1 MNSKPRPSEDE
12 IIANFFAPL
21 AGPAGLGLRDDA
33 ALLSVP
39 SDCELVVSTDVFI
52 SGVHFF
58 ADDTPGLIARKALRA
73 NLSDLAAKAA
83 EPVGFLL
90 GLALPG
96 DWTEDWLAAFA
107 KGLGEDVA
115 CFDCPLIGGDT
126 VRSLGALSLSITA
139 FGTVPNG
146 KMVPRPGVKDGD
158 FLYVT
163 GTVGDAAL
171 GLRLRR
177 ALGADSA
184 WGEALSQ
191 PARDYL
197 LMRHFLPLP
206 RLALRDALRGFAHAA
221 MDVSDGLVGDLAK
234 MLAPTGVSAEIALAD
249 VPLSKAARQALA
261 REASLIEP
269 ILTGGDDYEIICAV
283 APGDAA
289 AFEREAAGLPVTRIG
304 VAETGTEKPRIRDA
318 DGRPLAFSV
327 GSYRHF

>member
-1 MNSKPRPSEDE
+1 VSSKPRPSEDE

-33 ALLSVP
+33 ALLDVP
-39 SDCELVVSTDVFI
+39 AGCELVVSTDVLT
-52 SGVHFF
+52 SGVHFL
-58 ADDTPGLIARKALRA
+58 ADDPPELIARKALRA

-83 EPVGFLL
+83 EPAGFLL

-96 DWTEDWLAAFA
+96 DWTESWLVAFTN
-107 KGLGEDVA
+107 GLAEDVA
-115 CFDCPLIGGDT
+115 YFDCPLVGGDT
-126 VRSLGALSLSITA
+126 VRSLGALSLSITV
-139 FGTVPNG
+139 FGIVPKG
-146 KMVPRPGVKDGD
+146 EMVPRPGVEDGD

-163 GTVGDAAL
+163 GTIGDAAL

-177 ALGADSA
+177 ALEADRA
-184 WGEALSQ
+184 WAEALSQ

-206 RLALRDALRGFAHAA
+206 RLALRDALRNFARAA
-221 MDVSDGLVGDLAK
+221 MDVSDGLLGDLAK
-234 MLAPTGVSAEIALAD
+234 MLALTGVSAEIALAD

-261 REASLIEP
+261 RETSLLEP
-269 ILTGGDDYEIICAV
+269 MLTGGDDYEIICAV

-289 AFEREAAGLPVTRIG
+289 AFERETAGLPVTRIA
-304 VAETGTEKPRIRDA
+304 VAKAGG
-318 DGRPLAFSV
+318 GRPRVRDCSGRLLGFLV